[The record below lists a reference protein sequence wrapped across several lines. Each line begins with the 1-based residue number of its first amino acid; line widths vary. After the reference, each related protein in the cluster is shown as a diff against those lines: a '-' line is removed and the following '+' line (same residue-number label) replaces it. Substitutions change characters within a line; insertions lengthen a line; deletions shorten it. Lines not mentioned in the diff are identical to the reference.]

1 MSPFDETQKIHVLV
15 VEKSK
20 NDNKNRIEDNFA
32 IKAHRNSIELD
43 RPEIDLY
50 IHVLQFS
57 RQLI

>member
-1 MSPFDETQKIHVLV
+1 MLKRA
-15 VEKSK
+15 K
-20 NDNKNRIEDNFA
+20 NDDKNRIEDNFA

-43 RPEIDLY
+43 RPEIEIEIDLY